1 MGQSYVSGRNGTG
14 GVMEVGVMGINQDR
28 MRINESDSINDHIQG
43 TFLLLHL
50 SKLNSHMFIRFSKNV
65 L

>member
-1 MGQSYVSGRNGTG
+1 MEA
-14 GVMEVGVMGINQDR
+14 GVVGINQDR